1 MFQRKTLLI
10 SAALFCMST
19 SIGYAHGQRDIGRQ
33 TLHPQNGWAA
43 SGSGVT
49 GGSAA
54 VPEQVYTV
62 TNRGELIAALNNGV
76 PSSTSPSNPSNEAKI
91 IYVKGTIDANVDDQN
106 NPLTCTDYY
115 RNGYTLEAFLAAY

>member
-1 MFQRKTLLI
+1 MVQRKTFLI
-10 SAALFCMST
+10 SAALICMST
-19 SIGYAHGQRDIGRQ
+19 STAQAHGQLDIGRE

-54 VPEQVYTV
+54 VPAQVYIV

-76 PSSTSPSNPSNEAKI
+76 PS
-91 IYVKGTIDANVDDQN
+91 
-106 NPLTCTDYY
+106 
-115 RNGYTLEAFLAAY
+115 